1 MTIAELTS
9 HCNHCVTNE
18 GYITLSTE
26 VLTQLDRTSAEHIQQ
41 QFGGRTL
48 MMLPDHE
55 VRFFDWL
62 KVNDY
67 AVWSDLWDSETDAP
81 YLVSLSYLPEF
92 IGQRPGVFHIRDL
105 RTTDNYYFAPEM
117 ILAKESTAFLGAV
130 NELFL
135 QNRALTTAQLLALEA
150 SNGPVD
156 IWHLAYRRNVPVES
170 LKKAVVQLVDDH
182 VLVHV
187 KDADHL
193 ATIFD
198 VQ

>member
-9 HCNHCVTNE
+9 YCNDCIINE
-18 GYITLSTE
+18 GFITLSSE
-26 VLTQLDRTSAEHIQQ
+26 VLTRLDLTFAEHIQR

-48 MMLPDHE
+48 MMLPEHE
-55 VRFFDWL
+55 VSFFDWL
-62 KVNDY
+62 KENDY
-67 AVWSDLWDSETDAP
+67 TVWSDLWDSDTDAP

-92 IGQRPGVFHIRDL
+92 IGERPGVFHIRDL

-135 QNRALTTAQLLALEA
+135 QKRALTPAQLLALEA

-156 IWHLAYRRNVPVES
+156 IWHLAYRRNVPVDA

-187 KDADHL
+187 PDADHL